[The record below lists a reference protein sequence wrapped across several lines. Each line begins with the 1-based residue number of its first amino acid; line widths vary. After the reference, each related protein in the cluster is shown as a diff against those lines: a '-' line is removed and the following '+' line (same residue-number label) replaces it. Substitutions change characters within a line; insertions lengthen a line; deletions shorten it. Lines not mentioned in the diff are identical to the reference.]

1 MLSTYVFSLLFCV
14 FFFPFPFLF
23 CVLNFLLLV
32 WKLYI
37 LLVVPSHL
45 FGPMPYLIAV
55 LGLKSLSTILPF
67 SVLFTCAGP
76 VTSSGLDSVRG
87 QQPFSFATL
96 LRTGPG
102 SFRALLEGTPL
113 LSRSRRFYAR
123 LGAGRFQGGSRMMD
137 ESASSAARLGAPGLL
152 KLFHSLPL
160 RRLLPASSFTLRCCA
175 ERCPTTHKRWETNE
189 EREPWQDDREWQ
201 GLGGGGTGTP
211 HPRRQ
216 PLLSTTN
223 SNQATVWPPQ
233 CQSFWVFERNQK
245 IGFSM

>member
-1 MLSTYVFSLLFCV
+1 MYSHCFFVF

-102 SFRALLEGTPL
+102 YDPWKKVGIAYELGTYVL
-113 LSRSRRFYAR
+113 
-123 LGAGRFQGGSRMMD
+123 
-137 ESASSAARLGAPGLL
+137 
-152 KLFHSLPL
+152 
-160 RRLLPASSFTLRCCA
+160 
-175 ERCPTTHKRWETNE
+175 
-189 EREPWQDDREWQ
+189 
-201 GLGGGGTGTP
+201 
-211 HPRRQ
+211 
-216 PLLSTTN
+216 
-223 SNQATVWPPQ
+223 
-233 CQSFWVFERNQK
+233 
-245 IGFSM
+245 